1 MHDSGKWMIT
11 KRIAE
16 FKKRAMNY
24 LRGEFLIWVLFD
36 MKNRMNQNGI
46 LRFDLVDD
54 QKRKLI

>member
-1 MHDSGKWMIT
+1 MIV
-11 KRIAE
+11 KRIAD

-24 LRGEFLIWVLFD
+24 LRGEFLIWVLFN
-36 MKNRMNQNGI
+36 MKNGMNQNCI